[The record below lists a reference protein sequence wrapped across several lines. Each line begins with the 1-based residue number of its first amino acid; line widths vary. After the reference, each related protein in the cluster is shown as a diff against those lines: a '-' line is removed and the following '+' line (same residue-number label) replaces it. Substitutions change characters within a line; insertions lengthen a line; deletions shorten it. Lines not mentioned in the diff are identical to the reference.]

1 MPHQPLAHQHTRRQR
16 VGRRLR
22 RPHAAFVAVVA
33 IVMLGASVLGACTS
47 PDAPPKPEEIA
58 AKLATGLAGGD
69 LTGVTFDGSTTE
81 AASTAVKDVVGKL
94 TGIPRTVTVAGVT
107 PKADDPTKATAT
119 LSWHWDVAPTDD
131 DWRYTTEA
139 KLSLGAD
146 KTWHVQWS
154 PTLIEPKLT
163 ASERFAV
170 DRVQAKRGEIRGA
183 GGVVLAGLRDVY
195 NVGIDKARIAPEQ
208 AAASATALATLMG
221 IDPVAYAKSVTA
233 GGAKQFVVAIT
244 LRASDPR
251 IAGKTAAVQ
260 AIPGGVAVAGEL
272 TLAVSPTFARAVLGT
287 VGPATAEIVAA
298 SGGRVSA
305 TDIVGL
311 SGLQQRYNTYL
322 SGTPGLKIRAVGTDS
337 AGGATSR
344 SLFSQEPI
352 AGPAL
357 ITTLD
362 LEAQQAA
369 EAALASAPVPTSLV
383 AIRPSTGEVVA
394 AATSPTAQGS
404 LAMTGRAA
412 PGSTFK
418 LISSLALLRAGLTPE
433 SPLPCTPT
441 VTVDGRLFKN
451 YDAYPDS
458 GLGQISLRTALAN
471 SCNTAFISQ
480 HGVVSQDALA
490 DAAAALGFGVD
501 FQMGVSSFLGSIPR
515 TATATEHGASFIGQ
529 AKVEASALSMAIV
542 VASIVKGATVV
553 PRMVEIPAQATAS
566 GAAPAPETSGD
577 GSTAPAAG
585 IAPSRAPSAA
595 PSASP
600 SATSS
605 ATPLPTTPPPPAKP
619 LTADEA
625 AALRSM
631 MASVVTDGSGKVLA
645 GLGVTGAKTGTAQYG
660 SADPPLTHTWMV
672 ASRGDLAVAVYV
684 ETGQSGTVTTAP
696 YVKAFL
702 QGWAG

>member
-1 MPHQPLAHQHTRRQR
+1 MSHGPLAR
-16 VGRRLR
+16 R
-22 RPHAAFVAVVA
+22 RPGRPRRAASAAVVWIIA
-33 IVMLGASVLGACTS
+33 LGASALGACTS
-47 PDAPPKPEEIA
+47 TDTPPKPEDVA
-58 AKLATGLAGGD
+58 AKLASGLAAGD

-81 AASTAVKDVVGKL
+81 AATTSVKDVVGKL
-94 TGIPRTVTVAGVT
+94 SGIPRTVTVAGVV

-119 LSWHWDVAPTDD
+119 LSWHWDVAPTED
-131 DWRYTTEA
+131 DWRYTTDA
-139 KLSLGAD
+139 KLSLAPD

-195 NVGIDKARIAPEQ
+195 NVGIDKARITPEQ
-208 AAASATALATLMG
+208 AATSAAALATLMG
-221 IDPVAYAKSVTA
+221 IDPVAYAKSVAA

-298 SGGRVSA
+298 SGGRVGA

-369 EAALASAPVPTSLV
+369 EAALAGAPVPTSLV
-383 AIRPSTGEVVA
+383 ALRPSTGEVVA

-418 LISSLALLRAGLTPE
+418 VVSSLALLRAGLSPE
-433 SPLPCTPT
+433 SPVPCTPT
-441 VTVDGRLFKN
+441 VTVDGRSFKN

-501 FQMGVSSFLGSIPR
+501 FQMGVGSFLGSIPR
-515 TATATEHGASFIGQ
+515 SATATEHAASFIGQ
-529 AKVEASALSMAIV
+529 AKVEASALSMATV
-542 VASIVKGATVV
+542 VASVVRGATVV
-553 PRMVEIPAQATAS
+553 PRMVEIPAQASTAAAT
-566 GAAPAPETSGD
+566 GAANSSATG
-577 GSTAPAAG
+577 AAN
-585 IAPSRAPSAA
+585 SQ
-595 PSASP
+595 
-600 SATSS
+600 ATSS
-605 ATPLPTTPPPPAKP
+605 ATPAATSSATQSAAPLPTTPPPPAKP

-631 MASVVTDGSGKVLA
+631 MASVVTDGSGKVLS

-684 ETGQSGTVTTAP
+684 ETGQSGTATTAP

-702 QGWAG
+702 QSWAG